1 MLAFITIR
9 YPDQRLHCCN
19 LHYKTEMKTRP
30 DWNHNQ
36 NYSSVTTAP
45 SKIIEDAQLF
55 PSSPFLLWAQ
65 LQISAWLVTDETSPF
80 KKSTQWW
87 YGHRVQC
94 SSENIKMTCNGNL
107 VIFWF
112 KLKPQTLN
120 CTGNWIIKRLAVITT
135 ALHLPNSTLPPSTT
149 RPLLYF
155 RFFDF
160 LPSFLS
166 NATESNIN

>member
-80 KKSTQWW
+80 KKVLSDDTATEYNVPRRTSKWL
-87 YGHRVQC
+87 VM
-94 SSENIKMTCNGNL
+94 ET

-160 LPSFLS
+160 LPSFLPL
-166 NATESNIN
+166 